1 MRNQTYAIRLGARDR
16 SCLLSH
22 VQKTYLRY
30 APQNSSDLDSVES
43 YGLNLCGFVISLWC
57 VFAFSSYLN
66 WACDLSC
73 FCLWICRCFF
83 VNLCV
88 DFPVIFY
95 VIFYVNLYLIFCVDC
110 CVNVLVDFCMNL
122 CVDFCVRSRN
132 IGVNFL

>member
-66 WACDLSC
+66 WARDLSC

-88 DFPVIFY
+88 DFPVDFSVNFP
-95 VIFYVNLYLIFCVDC
+95 VIFPVNFCVDF
-110 CVNVLVDFCMNL
+110 CVNFLVDFCMNL

-132 IGVNFL
+132 IGVIFL